1 MICSYEVFDMMK
13 HSKKALLSL
22 TALAASAV
30 VLFSGCADE
39 AASSSTAPAAG
50 SETTA
55 ASSAAQASSQ
65 STELLSSLTTKEL
78 EELVSGD
85 VTLAQLEK
93 ERLGVTE
100 TPSAASTT
108 TSSAAS
114 SKQTTSSAASS
125 KKNSSTSS
133 SKTTTTTASAS
144 YEDEIQNLLNQLYAV
159 KAKAESGL
167 NSAIQSAKNEY
178 YALPDEQKSQAKKIS
193 IVMGKASELQNLQS
207 TCDSEV
213 NRIVEQMRKVLRAN
227 GQSTALADQALASY
241 EAQKES
247 TYASLK
253 SKLLG

>member
-100 TPSAASTT
+100 TPSAASIT

-114 SKQTTSSAASS
+114 SKQTTPSTASS
-125 KKNSSTSS
+125 KKNSSMSS

-144 YEDEIQNLLNQLYAV
+144 YEDEIQDLLNQLYAV

-207 TCDSEV
+207 TCDAEV

>member
-1 MICSYEVFDMMK
+1 MMK

-100 TPSAASTT
+100 TPSAA
-108 TSSAAS
+108 AS
-114 SKQTTSSAASS
+114 SPTTTSSAASS

-178 YALPDEQKSQAKKIS
+178 YALPDDQKSQAKKIS

-207 TCDSEV
+207 TCDAEV

>member
-114 SKQTTSSAASS
+114 SKQTSG
-125 KKNSSTSS
+125 STSS

-144 YEDEIQNLLNQLYAV
+144 YEDEIQDLLNQLYAV

-207 TCDSEV
+207 TCDAEV
-213 NRIVEQMRKVLRAN
+213 NRIVEQMRKVLRAS
-227 GQSTALADQALASY
+227 GQSTASY

>member
-13 HSKKALLSL
+13 HSKKSLLSL

-78 EELVSGD
+78 EELVSGN

-114 SKQTTSSAASS
+114 SKQTSG
-125 KKNSSTSS
+125 STSS

-207 TCDSEV
+207 TCDAEV

>member
-1 MICSYEVFDMMK
+1 MMK

-55 ASSAAQASSQ
+55 ASSASSQ

-85 VTLAQLEK
+85 VTLVQLEK

-114 SKQTTSSAASS
+114 SKQTTPSTTSS

-207 TCDSEV
+207 TCDAEV

>member
-13 HSKKALLSL
+13 HSKKAFLSL

-114 SKQTTSSAASS
+114 SK
-125 KKNSSTSS
+125 KNSSTSS

-144 YEDEIQNLLNQLYAV
+144 YEDEIQDLLNQLYAV

-207 TCDSEV
+207 TCDAEV

>member
-1 MICSYEVFDMMK
+1 MMK
-13 HSKKALLSL
+13 NSKKALLSL

-39 AASSSTAPAAG
+39 AASSSTAPAAS

-55 ASSAAQASSQ
+55 ASSAAQTSPQ

-93 ERLGVTE
+93 ERLGITE
-100 TPSAASTT
+100 TPSAAST
-108 TSSAAS
+108 
-114 SKQTTSSAASS
+114 TTSSAASS

-144 YEDEIQNLLNQLYAV
+144 YEDEIQDLLNQLYAV

-207 TCDSEV
+207 TCDAEV

>member
-22 TALAASAV
+22 TTLAASAV

-100 TPSAASTT
+100 TPSAAST
-108 TSSAAS
+108 
-114 SKQTTSSAASS
+114 TTSSAASS

-207 TCDSEV
+207 TCDAEV
-213 NRIVEQMRKVLRAN
+213 NRIVEQMRKVLRAS

>member
-1 MICSYEVFDMMK
+1 MMK

-85 VTLAQLEK
+85 MTLAQLEK

-100 TPSAASTT
+100 TPSAAST
-108 TSSAAS
+108 
-114 SKQTTSSAASS
+114 TTSSAASS

-207 TCDSEV
+207 TCDAEV

>member
-13 HSKKALLSL
+13 NSKKALLSL

-39 AASSSTAPAAG
+39 AASSSTAPAAS

-55 ASSAAQASSQ
+55 ASSAAQASPQ

-114 SKQTTSSAASS
+114 SKQTSG
-125 KKNSSTSS
+125 STSS
-133 SKTTTTTASAS
+133 SKTTATTASAS
-144 YEDEIQNLLNQLYAV
+144 YEDEIQDLLNQLYAV

-207 TCDSEV
+207 TCDAEV

>member
-13 HSKKALLSL
+13 NSQKALLSL

-39 AASSSTAPAAG
+39 AASSSTAPAAS

-55 ASSAAQASSQ
+55 ASSAAQTSPQ

-114 SKQTTSSAASS
+114 SK
-125 KKNSSTSS
+125 KNSSTSS
-133 SKTTTTTASAS
+133 SKTMTTTASAS
-144 YEDEIQNLLNQLYAV
+144 YEDEIQDLLNQLYAV

-207 TCDSEV
+207 TCDAEV

>member
-39 AASSSTAPAAG
+39 AASSSTAPAAS

-55 ASSAAQASSQ
+55 ASSAAQTSTQ

-85 VTLAQLEK
+85 VTLVQLEK

-114 SKQTTSSAASS
+114 SKR
-125 KKNSSTSS
+125 TSS
-133 SKTTTTTASAS
+133 SKTTTTTASVS
-144 YEDEIQNLLNQLYAV
+144 YEDEIQDLLNQLYAV

>member
-39 AASSSTAPAAG
+39 AASSSTAPAAS

-55 ASSAAQASSQ
+55 ASSAAQTSPQ

-100 TPSAASTT
+100 TPSAA
-108 TSSAAS
+108 AS
-114 SKQTTSSAASS
+114 SPTTTSSAASS

-178 YALPDEQKSQAKKIS
+178 YALPDDQKSQAKKIS

>member
-39 AASSSTAPAAG
+39 AASSSTAPAAS

-55 ASSAAQASSQ
+55 ASSAAQTSPQ

-93 ERLGVTE
+93 ERLGITE
-100 TPSAASTT
+100 TPSAAST
-108 TSSAAS
+108 
-114 SKQTTSSAASS
+114 TTSSAASS

-144 YEDEIQNLLNQLYAV
+144 YEDEIQDLLNQLYAV

-207 TCDSEV
+207 TCDAEV

-227 GQSTALADQALASY
+227 EQEGKYFHGCRFIDINTKEQERMVREIFLLQRDEIRRRNGQ
-241 EAQKES
+241 
-247 TYASLK
+247 
-253 SKLLG
+253 

>member
-1 MICSYEVFDMMK
+1 MMK

-55 ASSAAQASSQ
+55 SSSAAQASSQ

-114 SKQTTSSAASS
+114 SKQTSG
-125 KKNSSTSS
+125 STSS

-207 TCDSEV
+207 TCDAEV

>member
-39 AASSSTAPAAG
+39 AASSSTTPAAG
-50 SETTA
+50 SETTT

-78 EELVSGD
+78 EELVSGN

-100 TPSAASTT
+100 TPSAA
-108 TSSAAS
+108 AS
-114 SKQTTSSAASS
+114 SPTTTSSAASS

-193 IVMGKASELQNLQS
+193 IVMGKASELQSLQS
-207 TCDSEV
+207 TCDAEV

>member
-13 HSKKALLSL
+13 NSKKALLSL

-39 AASSSTAPAAG
+39 AASSSTAPAAS

-55 ASSAAQASSQ
+55 ASSAAQTSPQ

-114 SKQTTSSAASS
+114 SK
-125 KKNSSTSS
+125 KNSSTSS
-133 SKTTTTTASAS
+133 SKTTTTTASVS
-144 YEDEIQNLLNQLYAV
+144 YEDEIQDLLNQLYAV

>member
-1 MICSYEVFDMMK
+1 MMK

-114 SKQTTSSAASS
+114 SK
-125 KKNSSTSS
+125 KNSSTSS

-178 YALPDEQKSQAKKIS
+178 YALPDDQKSQAKKIS

-207 TCDSEV
+207 TCDAEV

>member
-1 MICSYEVFDMMK
+1 MMK

-39 AASSSTAPAAG
+39 AASSSTTPAAG
-50 SETTA
+50 SETTT

-78 EELVSGD
+78 EELVSGN

-100 TPSAASTT
+100 TPSAA
-108 TSSAAS
+108 AS
-114 SKQTTSSAASS
+114 SPTTTSSAASS

-144 YEDEIQNLLNQLYAV
+144 YEDEIQDLLNQLYAV

-207 TCDSEV
+207 TCDAEV

>member
-1 MICSYEVFDMMK
+1 MMK

-114 SKQTTSSAASS
+114 SKQTSG
-125 KKNSSTSS
+125 STSS

-207 TCDSEV
+207 TCDAEV

>member
-1 MICSYEVFDMMK
+1 MMK

-50 SETTA
+50 SETTT

-100 TPSAASTT
+100 TPSAAASSPTT

-114 SKQTTSSAASS
+114 SKR
-125 KKNSSTSS
+125 TSS

-144 YEDEIQNLLNQLYAV
+144 YEDEIQDLLNQLYAV

-178 YALPDEQKSQAKKIS
+178 YALPDDQKSQAKKIS

-207 TCDSEV
+207 TCDAEV

>member
-13 HSKKALLSL
+13 HSKKAFLSL

-100 TPSAASTT
+100 TPSAA
-108 TSSAAS
+108 AS
-114 SKQTTSSAASS
+114 SPTTTSSAASS

-178 YALPDEQKSQAKKIS
+178 YALPDDQKSQAKKIS

>member
-39 AASSSTAPAAG
+39 AASSSTTPAAG
-50 SETTA
+50 SETTT

-78 EELVSGD
+78 EELVSGN

-100 TPSAASTT
+100 TPSAA
-108 TSSAAS
+108 AS
-114 SKQTTSSAASS
+114 SPTTTSSAASS

-144 YEDEIQNLLNQLYAV
+144 YEDEIQDLLNQLYAV

-207 TCDSEV
+207 TCDAEV

>member
-1 MICSYEVFDMMK
+1 MMK

-93 ERLGVTE
+93 ERLGITE
-100 TPSAASTT
+100 TPSAAST
-108 TSSAAS
+108 
-114 SKQTTSSAASS
+114 TTSSAASS

-207 TCDSEV
+207 TCDAEV

>member
-85 VTLAQLEK
+85 VTLVQLEK

-133 SKTTTTTASAS
+133 SKTTTASAS

-178 YALPDEQKSQAKKIS
+178 YALPDDQKSQAKKIS

-207 TCDSEV
+207 TCDAEV

>member
-1 MICSYEVFDMMK
+1 MMK

-100 TPSAASTT
+100 TPSAA
-108 TSSAAS
+108 AS
-114 SKQTTSSAASS
+114 SPTTTSSAASS

-207 TCDSEV
+207 TCDAEV

>member
-1 MICSYEVFDMMK
+1 MMK
-13 HSKKALLSL
+13 NSQKALLSL

-39 AASSSTAPAAG
+39 AASSSTAPAAS

-55 ASSAAQASSQ
+55 ASSAAQTSPQ

-114 SKQTTSSAASS
+114 SK
-125 KKNSSTSS
+125 KNSSTSS
-133 SKTTTTTASAS
+133 SKTMTTTASAS
-144 YEDEIQNLLNQLYAV
+144 YEDEIQDLLNQLYAV

-207 TCDSEV
+207 TCDAEV

>member
-13 HSKKALLSL
+13 HSKKAFLSL

-100 TPSAASTT
+100 TPSAA
-108 TSSAAS
+108 AS
-114 SKQTTSSAASS
+114 SPTTTSSAASS

-178 YALPDEQKSQAKKIS
+178 YALPDDQKSQAKKIS

-207 TCDSEV
+207 TCDAEV

>member
-1 MICSYEVFDMMK
+1 MMK

-39 AASSSTAPAAG
+39 AASSSTAPAAD

-85 VTLAQLEK
+85 VTLVQLEK

-100 TPSAASTT
+100 TPFAASTT

-114 SKQTTSSAASS
+114 SKQTSG
-125 KKNSSTSS
+125 STSS
-133 SKTTTTTASAS
+133 SKTTATTASAS
-144 YEDEIQNLLNQLYAV
+144 YEDEIQDLLNQLYAV

-178 YALPDEQKSQAKKIS
+178 YALPDDQKSQAKKIS

-207 TCDSEV
+207 TCDAEV

>member
-100 TPSAASTT
+100 TPSAAASSPTT

-114 SKQTTSSAASS
+114 SK
-125 KKNSSTSS
+125 KHSSTSS

-207 TCDSEV
+207 TCDAEV

>member
-1 MICSYEVFDMMK
+1 MMK

-39 AASSSTAPAAG
+39 AASSSTAPAAD

-100 TPSAASTT
+100 TPSV
-108 TSSAAS
+108 AAS
-114 SKQTTSSAASS
+114 SPITTSSAASS
-125 KKNSSTSS
+125 KKNNSTSS

-178 YALPDEQKSQAKKIS
+178 YALPDDQKSQAKKIS

-207 TCDSEV
+207 TCDAEV

>member
-1 MICSYEVFDMMK
+1 MMK

-114 SKQTTSSAASS
+114 SKQTSG
-125 KKNSSTSS
+125 STSS

-144 YEDEIQNLLNQLYAV
+144 YKDEIQNLLNQLYAV

-178 YALPDEQKSQAKKIS
+178 YALPDDQKSQAKKIS

-207 TCDSEV
+207 TCDAEV

>member
-13 HSKKALLSL
+13 HSKKAFLSL

-39 AASSSTAPAAG
+39 AASSSTAPAAD

-100 TPSAASTT
+100 TPSV
-108 TSSAAS
+108 AAS
-114 SKQTTSSAASS
+114 SPITTSSAASS
-125 KKNSSTSS
+125 KKNNSTSS

-178 YALPDEQKSQAKKIS
+178 YALPDDQKSQAKKIS

-207 TCDSEV
+207 TCDAEV

>member
-39 AASSSTAPAAG
+39 AASSSTAPAAS

-55 ASSAAQASSQ
+55 ASSAAQTSPQ

-93 ERLGVTE
+93 ERLGITE
-100 TPSAASTT
+100 TPSAAST
-108 TSSAAS
+108 
-114 SKQTTSSAASS
+114 TTSSAASS

-144 YEDEIQNLLNQLYAV
+144 YEDEIQDLLNQLYAV

>member
-1 MICSYEVFDMMK
+1 MMK

-114 SKQTTSSAASS
+114 SK
-125 KKNSSTSS
+125 KNSSTSS

-144 YEDEIQNLLNQLYAV
+144 YEDEIQDLLNQLYAV

-207 TCDSEV
+207 TCDAEV

>member
-85 VTLAQLEK
+85 VTLVQLEK

-100 TPSAASTT
+100 TPSAA
-108 TSSAAS
+108 AS
-114 SKQTTSSAASS
+114 SPTTTSSAASS

-207 TCDSEV
+207 TCDAEV

>member
-1 MICSYEVFDMMK
+1 MMK

-85 VTLAQLEK
+85 VTLVQLEK

-100 TPSAASTT
+100 MPSAAASSPTT

-114 SKQTTSSAASS
+114 SKQTSG
-125 KKNSSTSS
+125 STSS

-207 TCDSEV
+207 TCDAEV

>member
-114 SKQTTSSAASS
+114 SKQITPSTASS

-207 TCDSEV
+207 TCDAEV

>member
-13 HSKKALLSL
+13 HSKKVLLSL

-55 ASSAAQASSQ
+55 ASSAAQTSPQ

-114 SKQTTSSAASS
+114 SKQTSG
-125 KKNSSTSS
+125 STSS
-133 SKTTTTTASAS
+133 SKTTTTTASVS

-207 TCDSEV
+207 TCDAEV